1 MPPAAPLPRMGLFDF
16 MRPPPGTTPLP
27 KKPLMAVVLINMTAG
42 FQMNI
47 IFPFVPFM
55 VEELRG
61 TDVSR
66 SRAPLSFSPPPVE

>member
-1 MPPAAPLPRMGLFDF
+1 MTALTR
-16 MRPPPGTTPLP
+16 TPLP
-27 KKPLMAVVLINMTAG
+27 KRQMAALILTNMTAG

-61 TDVSR
+61 KLLAR
-66 SRAPLSFSPPPVE
+66 SGAVIIW